1 MSGDLFP
8 FNLTDNAW
16 GIHEIIHNDLV
27 KAIEAS
33 IVHLPTGHVLAL
45 FREEVDS
52 ESARRQ
58 AVFETLSCYG
68 TFSGNLNRVTT
79 QLANLSRC
87 TFVVF

>member
-16 GIHEIIHNDLV
+16 GIHEIIHNDSV
-27 KAIEAS
+27 IAIEAT

-45 FREEVDS
+45 FREEADT

-58 AVFETLSCYG
+58 TVFELLR
-68 TFSGNLNRVTT
+68 NI
-79 QLANLSRC
+79 SRQFEPRHYVARDLIKVHLC
-87 TFVVF
+87 GILK

>member
-1 MSGDLFP
+1 MSGHLFP

-27 KAIEAS
+27 IAIEAS

-45 FREEVDS
+45 FRQEYDS

-58 AVFETLSCYG
+58 AVFELLR
-68 TFSGNLNRVTT
+68 NV
-79 QLANLSRC
+79 SRQ
-87 TFVVF
+87 FEPRQYVARHIVKVHLRGILK